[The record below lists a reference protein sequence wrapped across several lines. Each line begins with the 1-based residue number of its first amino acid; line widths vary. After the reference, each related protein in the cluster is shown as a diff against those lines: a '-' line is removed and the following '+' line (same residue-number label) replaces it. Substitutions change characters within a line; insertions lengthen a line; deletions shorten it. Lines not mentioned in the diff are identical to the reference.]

1 MFRRAA
7 DAVVPPA
14 RLGSGHRREE
24 DAVHTDVLVVGAG
37 AIGASCAFH
46 LAQAGLSVVVAE
58 ALDGPAEGSTGR
70 SFASIRAQWA
80 DPLNVELSWT
90 SIRRYRSFADDHGI
104 DVGYRP
110 TGYLF
115 LVPDADWDAHLAAVE
130 LQRAHGVPVEVLDL
144 AAAARITPFDPA
156 GIAGTTWGPADG
168 VVDPHLVTTAFL
180 SLARHHGTRVLFR
193 SPVHAIAPDGNG
205 WTVEVGEHR
214 VSCDWLVNAAGGWAG
229 EVAALAGLHVPVV
242 HSRRNIYAG
251 APGALRDPVPMT
263 IDLGTGVFVRSEGA
277 RLLFG
282 RARPDQTDGFDVSVD
297 WPWME
302 SVLATA
308 VPRFPWLGDLPLD
321 RSGCW
326 AGTYENTPDH
336 HGILGADPAAPT
348 WLNACGFSGHGLM
361 QAPEI
366 GRLVAEQVL
375 TGAIS
380 SVDATPL
387 RLERFADVPRD
398 RVRLVL

>member
-1 MFRRAA
+1 MEHA
-7 DAVVPPA
+7 
-14 RLGSGHRREE
+14 
-24 DAVHTDVLVVGAG
+24 DVLVVGAG

-46 LAQAGLSVVVAE
+46 LARAGRSVIATE

-80 DPLNVELSWT
+80 DALNIELSWA
-90 SIRRYRSFADDHGI
+90 SIRRYRSFADDYGI

-115 LVPDADWDAHLAAVE
+115 LVPDADWESHLAAVA
-130 LQRAHGVPVEVLDL
+130 LQRAHGVPVDVLDPAR
-144 AAAARITPFDPA
+144 AAELTPFDPR
-156 GIAGTTWGPADG
+156 GIGGTTWGPADG
-168 VVDPHLVTTAFL
+168 VVDPHLVTSAFL
-180 SLARHHGTRVLFR
+180 SLARDRGARVRYR
-193 SPVHAIAPDGNG
+193 SRVRAITPDGDG
-205 WTVEVGEHR
+205 WSVEVGDR
-214 VSCDWLVNAAGGWAG
+214 VLRCDWLVNAAGGWAG

-251 APGALRDPVPMT
+251 AAGAIDRTVPMT

-282 RARPDQTDGFDVSVD
+282 LGRPDQADGFDVSVD

-308 VPRFPWLGDLPLD
+308 VPRFPWLADLPLD
-321 RSGCW
+321 RAGCW

-336 HGILGADPAAPT
+336 HGILGADPKAPR
-348 WLNACGFSGHGLM
+348 WVNACGFSGHGLM

-366 GRLVAEQVL
+366 GRLVAEQIV
-375 TGAIS
+375 TGSIE
-380 SVDATPL
+380 SVDAGPL
-387 RLERFADVPRD
+387 RLERFAGLPTS
-398 RVRLVL
+398 RVGLVV